1 MFLHIVRK
9 ADIFNNYFGC
19 KKREFFPTCFFT
31 VTIIPTRV
39 YYIKK
44 NNFLRFTFRSGNNS
58 INETHRWRFLCGFC
72 LTCRDSARDN
82 IESKSNGSTAVH
94 SQWSFVEP
102 FNFLASIWNTYGAFL
117 QENLRLDSYIR
128 NGFCVSLLNR
138 SIQDPLD
145 HYASKEPKNPC
156 PEWILWFL
164 WRTMI
169 REILDWSFHKR
180 NAKSVYV
187 FFRI

>member
-82 IESKSNGSTAVH
+82 IERKSNGSTAVQSVVLCRTLQFSGIYLKH
-94 SQWSFVEP
+94 S
-102 FNFLASIWNTYGAFL
+102 
-117 QENLRLDSYIR
+117 R
-128 NGFCVSLLNR
+128 CVSSRKSKIGFLHPKRILRFLTKQINPR
-138 SIQDPLD
+138 PLGSLCIKGTEESLPRVDSLVPLTHNDPRDLGLIF
-145 HYASKEPKNPC
+145 S
-156 PEWILWFL
+156 
-164 WRTMI
+164 
-169 REILDWSFHKR
+169 
-180 NAKSVYV
+180 
-187 FFRI
+187 